1 MSKKAEIKK
10 IVLDLGNKEI
20 ELTIGQ
26 AKKLNAALGEMFD
39 EKTVYVDRQTWPIV
53 IERHRPYW
61 IYSEPQWTYSPN
73 TGTASNYQMSY
84 TGETQT
90 MSLSIGD

>member
-10 IVLDLGNKEI
+10 IVLDLDGKEI

-26 AKKLNAALGEMFD
+26 AKKLNEALGKVFD
-39 EKTVYVDRQTWPIV
+39 EKTVYLDRPTWPI
-53 IERHRPYW
+53 IWERR
-61 IYSEPQWTYSPN
+61 SEPHWEYRTN
-73 TGTASNYQMSY
+73 TGTASEWQMSS

-90 MSLSIGD
+90 LKLSVGQ